1 MEEKTKK
8 GGTVKLVLIVALIA
22 AIVSGGAVYFFL
34 NKKDDDN
41 NKSSETT
48 NTTTNETTN
57 TATNNNVAENNET
70 DGNNTSGG
78 SFLNGLF
85 GKKDDEGNNTVN
97 NTTGNTTTPNTNN
110 NSTTSTNVKESSK
123 ENPLSL
129 GEWGKA
135 SKFVSEH
142 LAEVYKDVDYTDVP
156 VSVTKITRGSE
167 AEKIVKE
174 WFNNQKYYKYE
185 DPKTNMEWAV
195 VDYKVD
201 LTGLKFDEKTIGTDI
216 DIYSHVTGTNG
227 GGIKYNDVSYIVS
240 TKDISSSER
249 VKTPGV
255 YEGRFIVTLPTGCS
269 DYIIEL
275 GNSYN
280 GAISYFKGQ

>member
-22 AIVSGGAVYFFL
+22 AIVSGGTVYFFL
-34 NKKDDDN
+34 NQKDDNN

-48 NTTTNETTN
+48 NNTTNETTN
-57 TATNNNVAENNET
+57 IATNNSVENNET
-70 DGNNTSGG
+70 EGNNTSGG
-78 SFLNGLF
+78 SIFNGLF
-85 GKKDDEGNNTVN
+85 GKKNDEENNTVN
-97 NTTGNTTTPNTNN
+97 NTTTPNTNN
-110 NSTTSTNVKESSK
+110 NTTTLANVKESSR

-135 SKFVSEH
+135 SKFVSEY
-142 LAEVYKDVDYTDVP
+142 LSEVYKDVDYTDVP

-167 AEKIVKE
+167 AEKMVKE
-174 WFNNQKYYKYE
+174 WFNNQTYYKYE

-227 GGIKYNDVSYIVS
+227 GGIKYKDVSYIVS
-240 TKDISSSER
+240 TKDISSSDR

-255 YEGRFIVTLPTGCS
+255 YEGKFIVSLPIGCS

>member
-22 AIVSGGAVYFFL
+22 AIVSGGTVYFFL
-34 NKKDDDN
+34 NQKDDNN

-48 NTTTNETTN
+48 NNTTNETTN
-57 TATNNNVAENNET
+57 IATNNSVEDNEIE
-70 DGNNTSGG
+70 GNNTNGG
-78 SFLNGLF
+78 SLLNGLF
-85 GKKDDEGNNTVN
+85 GKKNDEKNDNNTI
-97 NTTGNTTTPNTNN
+97 TPNTSNN
-110 NSTTSTNVKESSK
+110 PATSTNVKESSQQ
-123 ENPLSL
+123 NPLSL

-135 SKFVSEH
+135 SKFVSEY
-142 LAEVYKDVDYTDVP
+142 LSEVYKDVDYTDVP

-174 WFNNQKYYKYE
+174 WFNNQTYYKYE

-227 GGIKYNDVSYIVS
+227 GGIKYKDVSYIVS